1 MPRSTPLPRHEPRV
15 ALRASAAPRGQ
26 VIALPARE
34 VPPELPDAHLAAAIA
49 SVPTRARRA
58 WAWLRDVLSASAAV
72 VFVLL
77 AWEISPRIG
86 LTEPTF
92 LPPLSEVLASG
103 WRLVVNGQLL
113 QHLQASLL
121 RSLGGFAI
129 ALAYAVP
136 LGLAIGWYRGV
147 ARALNPLIEVLRNT
161 AALALLPVFVLLLGI
176 GETSKIALVIYAC
189 SWPILLNTI
198 AGVQQVDPLLIK
210 SARTMGASSL
220 QLFTKVILP
229 AAVPTIFVG
238 IRLAGAVSVL
248 VLVAAEMI
256 GAKAGLGY
264 LVIYSQYNFQIPQM
278 YFGIIAIT
286 VVGLLF
292 NWGLVRLERR
302 FTAWKAPVGAGV

>member
-1 MPRSTPLPRHEPRV
+1 MSRPEPLALRGALPSPPPAPQAPHGRVITLPRREAANAPPTAAATASLPGRV
-15 ALRASAAPRGQ
+15 A
-26 VIALPARE
+26 
-34 VPPELPDAHLAAAIA
+34 
-49 SVPTRARRA
+49 
-58 WAWLRDVLSASAAV
+58 AWLHHAFSASAAIV
-72 VFVLL
+72 IVLL
-77 AWEISPRIG
+77 TWEIAPRIG
-86 LTEPTF
+86 LTERTF
-92 LPPLSEVLASG
+92 LPPLSEVLQSG
-103 WRLVVNGQLL
+103 WRLVLNGQLL
-113 QHLQASLL
+113 QHTQASLV

-176 GETSKIALVIYAC
+176 GETSKIALVTYAC

-229 AAVPTIFVG
+229 ASVPTIFVG

-302 FTAWKAPVGAGV
+302 FTAWKAPVGT

>member
-1 MPRSTPLPRHEPRV
+1 MSRPEPLALRGAPPSPSPPRV
-15 ALRASAAPRGQ
+15 APHGQ
-26 VIALPARE
+26 VIALPGRDAANE
-34 VPPELPDAHLAAAIA
+34 PPPIAPAAPPLPGR
-49 SVPTRARRA
+49 VG
-58 WAWLRDVLSASAAV
+58 AWLRHAFSASAAIV
-72 VFVLL
+72 IVLL
-77 AWEISPRIG
+77 TWEIAPRIG
-86 LTEPTF
+86 LTERTF
-92 LPPLSEVLASG
+92 LPPLSEVLVSG

-113 QHLQASLL
+113 QHTQASLV

-176 GETSKIALVIYAC
+176 GETSKIALVTYAC

-229 AAVPTIFVG
+229 ASVPTIFVG

-292 NWGLVRLERR
+292 NWGLVRLERH
-302 FTAWKAPVGAGV
+302 FTGWKLPVGTAA